1 VRVALPLFAAAFALS
16 IGTHAFAGVLFDQ
29 IGAPSNLPSSGPEG
43 FFRYGSQIFPGEP
56 QFELLALDDFS
67 VGSSFRIE
75 SVSAVI
81 AGYGAFGAYAG
92 IQGFELRIYQSPQQ
106 AALGAGAAIAVA
118 SLGAPASY
126 STFGTGVRVDLDLSQ
141 HIDLAAGN
149 YWMSLQAVN
158 PGSNGQIGVVISD
171 IGDAIS
177 WQANPGGG
185 FGVPGNVL
193 QRPVNLAYALGGTLV
208 PGPGGV
214 VVMVLSTA
222 VRRSRAAMRAP
233 TRTSTSWSTSPTKAT
248 SSTLLP

>member
-1 VRVALPLFAAAFALS
+1 VRIALPFFAAACVLS

-126 STFGTGVRVDLDLSQ
+126 SSFGTGVRVDLDLSQ
-141 HIDLAAGN
+141 HIDLAAGT

-214 VVMVLSTA
+214 AVMMFA
-222 VRRSRAAMRAP
+222 AAARRSRRRKSAWL
-233 TRTSTSWSTSPTKAT
+233 SWAS
-248 SSTLLP
+248 